1 MIYAQIVSRIHQ
13 YPFQNIVFALDLCS
27 FCYTLLPEFIV
38 EIRYFT
44 VSLITLPL
52 LSSTIMT
59 DVVLSQRNIFT
70 VFLVL
75 GH

>member
-1 MIYAQIVSRIHQ
+1 MIHAQIVSRIHQ
-13 YPFQNIVFALDLCS
+13 YPFRNIVFALDLSS
-27 FCYTLLPEFIV
+27 FCYTILPEFIV

-59 DVVLSQRNIFT
+59 DVVLSQRNMFT

-75 GH
+75 GQ